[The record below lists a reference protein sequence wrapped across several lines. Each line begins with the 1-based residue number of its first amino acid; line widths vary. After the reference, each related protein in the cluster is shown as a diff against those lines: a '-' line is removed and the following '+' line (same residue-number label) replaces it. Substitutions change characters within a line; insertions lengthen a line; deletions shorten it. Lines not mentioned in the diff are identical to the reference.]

1 MAKAKKDV
9 EAVKD
14 DVNDFTGDLIRSLNK
29 EFGSRIAYNLSE
41 DEAPTTVKRW
51 IDTGS
56 TQLNYALRNEMF
68 GGYASGSGRDGARN
82 ESRQF
87 SSRTS
92 GVRGGAST
100 ASSRINFPTYPEQDK
115 ELTGN
120 LAQCSMS

>member
-1 MAKAKKDV
+1 VAKAKKDV

-82 ESRQF
+82 ESRRF
-87 SSRTS
+87 SYHTS
-92 GVRGGAST
+92 VEPVGA
-100 ASSRINFPTYPEQDK
+100 Y
-115 ELTGN
+115 TGN